1 MIEQTLAM
9 IAEAVAGRVYPN
21 NAGDIRIRGVQFDS
35 RQIES
40 GNLFVPLVAERD
52 GHDFT
57 SSAIEKG
64 AVATLWSKDAADVPA
79 GVPAILVDDTL
90 AAYQALAGWYLQ
102 EVSPTVVAITG
113 SNGKTTTKDMTAA
126 VVSTQYKTHKTE
138 ANYNNHLGVP
148 MTILSMAPETDV
160 IILEMGMDH
169 PGDIH
174 DLSLL
179 AQPDIGVI
187 TMIGE
192 SHLEFFGSREKIA
205 QAKLELLDGFKSS
218 SILITTG
225 DEPLLAEALATT
237 QSYSFG
243 LEEGNSLRAS
253 EIVNLKHT
261 TEFAVVGHEEL
272 TVTIPVPG
280 RHNVHN
286 ALAALSVGLQLE
298 IPLEVGAAGLATF
311 QLTKNRLEWIAGRH
325 DSQILNDA
333 YNASPSSMKAVL
345 GYMGALEHDGRKL
358 VVLGDMRELGEQSRM
373 LHESLAASIELGEFD
388 EVFLYGEEMW
398 ALYEKLAAKLSADHL
413 HYVKEGTATLAA
425 QIEAELQ
432 SGDAVLVKSSFGT
445 NLLDVVARLKES
457 DV

>member
-1 MIEQTLAM
+1 
-9 IAEAVAGRVYPN
+9 
-21 NAGDIRIRGVQFDS
+21 
-35 RQIES
+35 
-40 GNLFVPLVAERD
+40 
-52 GHDFT
+52 
-57 SSAIEKG
+57 
-64 AVATLWSKDAADVPA
+64 
-79 GVPAILVDDTL
+79 
-90 AAYQALAGWYLQ
+90 
-102 EVSPTVVAITG
+102 
-113 SNGKTTTKDMTAA
+113 
-126 VVSTQYKTHKTE
+126 
-138 ANYNNHLGVP
+138 

-174 DLSLL
+174 DLSIL

-218 SILITTG
+218 SVLITTG
-225 DEPLLAEALATT
+225 DEPLLAETLETT

-298 IPLEVGAAGLATF
+298 IPLAVGAAGLATF
-311 QLTKNRLEWIAGRH
+311 QLTKNRLEWIAGKH
-325 DSQILNDA
+325 HSQILNDA

-388 EVFLYGEEMW
+388 EVFLYGEEMR

-432 SGDAVLVKSSFGT
+432 PGDAVLVKSSFGT